1 MTEEFIPFVYELDTA
16 AKLAL
21 RKAAKEMRVPI
32 DVAEKMMIR
41 DWLIGHGYLELPEA
55 ENDNEA

>member
-1 MTEEFIPFVYELDTA
+1 MTEEVPPFVYDLDTA

-21 RKAAKEMRVPI
+21 RKAAREMRVPI
-32 DVAEKMMIR
+32 DVAQKMIVR
-41 DWLIGHGYLELPEA
+41 DWLIGNGFLETADA